1 MRLKKQKNMGRRNNG
16 GGGGGGGGG
25 RSLQFALRR
34 RVESCKSK
42 YTTAEEIV
50 DHLRSNY
57 PDYHRTKSQQ
67 LLRFVNDALQSSNNT
82 PSRNPNQNNNAA
94 VDDDDDD
101 DEEECRNSS
110 RKRRKDVTDESEARL
125 QKMEA
130 LHIKTRM
137 SKEVPSSSSEPP
149 SDSGDD
155 GAVSTSE
162 DAIYSEKVEPAFD
175 LMKDMLRNSYTGAK
189 TAPVAEEKNVEL
201 DMGNSSKDTIT
212 VNKNGGESKL
222 YRTTKIRLKGSGS
235 GSNVAGGGVAD
246 VEMKGKEGPMFKDL
260 GGMKDI
266 LEELMMDIVSLCNPQ
281 LPRHLG
287 VKPVTG
293 ILLHGPPGCGKT
305 RLAHAIANETG
316 LPFHHISA
324 TEVVSGV
331 SGIAAT
337 FQL

>member
-1 MRLKKQKNMGRRNNG
+1 
-16 GGGGGGGGG
+16 
-25 RSLQFALRR
+25 
-34 RVESCKSK
+34 VESCKSK
-42 YTTAEEIV
+42 YTTPEEIV

-57 PDYHRTKSQQ
+57 PDYHRTKGQQ
-67 LLRFVNDALQSSNNT
+67 LLRFVNDALQFSNNT
-82 PSRNPNQNNNAA
+82 PSRKPNQNINAA
-94 VDDDDDD
+94 DEDDDDD

-110 RKRRKDVTDESEARL
+110 RKRRKDITDESEARL
-125 QKMEA
+125 QKMES

-137 SKEVPSSSSEPP
+137 SKQVPSSSSEPA
-149 SDSGDD
+149 SNSSEDGED

-175 LMKDMLRNSYTGAK
+175 LMKDMLRNSYTGVK
-189 TAPVAEEKNVEL
+189 TVPVTEEKNVEL
-201 DMGNSSKDTIT
+201 DMGNSSKATIT
-212 VNKNGGESKL
+212 VNRNGGEPKL

-235 GSNVAGGGVAD
+235 GSNVAGGGVGD